1 MSAKQTKKK
10 GDENMQEKKSTK
22 TYEELPET
30 ITPFDYAE
38 WRGIGENKAREIFNR
53 KDFPRIKG
61 TGVKQLA
68 DKRRVLLYELGLT
81 EEDKREVLKEMARKI
96 I

>member
-1 MSAKQTKKK
+1 
-10 GDENMQEKKSTK
+10 MQEKKSILS
-22 TYEELPET
+22 YEDLPET
-30 ITPFDYAE
+30 ITPYDYAD

-53 KDFPRIKG
+53 ADFPRIKG

-68 DKRRVLLYELGLT
+68 DKRAVLLYDLGLKET
-81 EEDKREVLKEMARKI
+81 DKQEILQEIARQI

>member
-1 MSAKQTKKK
+1 
-10 GDENMQEKKSTK
+10 MQIKKSTI
-22 TYEELPET
+22 TFNDLPDT

-38 WRGIGENKAREIFNR
+38 WRGIGENKAREIFNS
-53 KDFPRIKG
+53 KGFPRIQG

-68 DKRRVLLYELGLT
+68 DKRAVLLYELGLK
-81 EEDKREVLKEMARKI
+81 EEEKQTVLKEIAKEI

>member
-1 MSAKQTKKK
+1 MKERKPTK
-10 GDENMQEKKSTK
+10 NYS
-22 TYEELPET
+22 ELPDT
-30 ITPFDYAE
+30 ITPFDYAD
-38 WRGIGENKAREIFNR
+38 WRGVGENTAREIFNS
-53 KDFPRIKG
+53 KGFPRLKG

-81 EEDKREVLKEMARKI
+81 EEQMSEVLKEMARAI

>member
-1 MSAKQTKKK
+1 
-10 GDENMQEKKSTK
+10 MQEKKPTK
-22 TYEELPET
+22 NYKDLDDT
-30 ITPFDYAE
+30 ITPYDYAE

-68 DKRRVLLYELGLT
+68 DKRAVLFYDLGLEG
-81 EEDKREVLKEMARKI
+81 EELKIVLQEVARQI